1 MYQISQKIPENT
13 VTIRIAITRFFSSF
27 VSGALSFSLSAFSTF
42 SERLSTRNGFFPAS
56 PKDFI
61 PTNHHTQSI
70 NRKIPQTRN
79 IVRYPAFVPIS
90 ERNVVP
96 QNDPMLT
103 NMYCKLNTVSSSSW
117 SANGK
122 RRPLIPD
129 TFPLKKP
136 VPIETRIIIAH
147 IIAIPLASVA
157 LQAHR

>member
-1 MYQISQKIPENT
+1 MYQISQKIPEKS
-13 VTIRIAITRFFSSF
+13 VTMQIAITRFFSSL
-27 VSGALSFSLSAFSTF
+27 VRGALSFSLSALSTF
-42 SERLSTRNGFFPAS
+42 SVRLSTRNGFFPAS

-61 PTNHHTQSI
+61 PTNHHTQSM

-79 IVRYPAFVPIS
+79 IVRYPALFPTS
-90 ERNVVP
+90 ERKVVP
-96 QNDPMLT
+96 QKEPMLT

-136 VPIETRIIIAH
+136 VPIETRMIIAH
-147 IIAIPLASVA
+147 NIAMPLASVA
-157 LQAHR
+157 LHAHR